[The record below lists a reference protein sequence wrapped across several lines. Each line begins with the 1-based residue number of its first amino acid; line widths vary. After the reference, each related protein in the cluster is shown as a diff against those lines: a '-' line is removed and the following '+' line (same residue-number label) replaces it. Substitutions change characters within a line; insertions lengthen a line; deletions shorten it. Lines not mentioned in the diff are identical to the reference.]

1 MLICLRFCQ
10 DRRQRELDA
19 NPRDNPQQ
27 ITYAIVAPNAETT
40 NIFLEL
46 AKSNEIARVE
56 KNSKKSSKLA
66 SPRVKRKAS
75 DWFLLL
81 TNGYWAFYPIRI
93 SEIFL
98 NPLFKDGERK

>member
-10 DRRQRELDA
+10 DRDRRQRELDS
-19 NPRDNPQQ
+19 NPRDNRIINPQQ

-66 SPRVKRKAS
+66 SPAVKRKAS
-75 DWFLLL
+75 DWCLQQ
-81 TNGYWAFYPIRI
+81 
-93 SEIFL
+93 
-98 NPLFKDGERK
+98 

>member
-19 NPRDNPQQ
+19 TPRDNPQQ

-56 KNSKKSSKLA
+56 KNSKKSSRLD

-75 DWFLLL
+75 DWFQLL
-81 TNGYWAFYPIRI
+81 TYKKRAVCQIRI
-93 SEIFL
+93 QRSF
-98 NPLFKDGERK
+98 

>member
-19 NPRDNPQQ
+19 NPRDNRQQ

-56 KNSKKSSKLA
+56 KNSKKSSRLA
-66 SPRVKRKAS
+66 SPRIKRKAS
-75 DWFLLL
+75 DWFQALMIDQLKTSIL
-81 TNGYWAFYPIRI
+81 SNQNLKDF
-93 SEIFL
+93 
-98 NPLFKDGERK
+98 FKPFI